1 MKVIKLLKIFIDEYN
16 KLECSIVSFL
26 LFVVTFD
33 LVKDFDLD
41 VWVEVNVL
49 GELRI
54 AIFVIIRRK
63 VVDFYYLMDRC
74 REEII
79 LF

>member
-26 LFVVTFD
+26 LFIVMFD

-49 GELRI
+49 EELRI
-54 AIFVIIRRK
+54 VIFVIIRRK
-63 VVDFYYLMDRC
+63 VVDFYYLMD
-74 REEII
+74 
-79 LF
+79 